1 MKENQ
6 NKTNELDGVRNSHW
20 DRCLGMT
27 QMPVPTAILYPV
39 HKK

>member
-1 MKENQ
+1 MQIQRIKATNF
-6 NKTNELDGVRNSHW
+6 KTYL
-20 DRCLGMT
+20 T